1 MKKGLALLFV
11 VSTFLVAMCFA
22 PSIHAEESKAYSR
35 YKLVDSWIDG
45 GYRTCLYKNI
55 RGETK
60 STSINKGKRC
70 PSVY

>member
-1 MKKGLALLFV
+1 MKKGLVIFTV
-11 VSTFLVAMCFA
+11 VAVVLIFATFIPSVNAA
-22 PSIHAEESKAYSR
+22 PYDR

-45 GYRTCLYKNI
+45 NYKTCVYKNV

-70 PSVY
+70 PATY